1 MEYSDPMK
9 VVIVILLVAVLAALA
24 GACLFMLRK
33 GSEPGSKSP
42 AMARALAVRVALS
55 ITVFLFVLLA
65 WHMGWI
71 KPSGIPISA

>member
-1 MEYSDPMK
+1 MKYSAHMK

-24 GACLFMLRK
+24 GAGLFMLRK
-33 GSEPGSKSP
+33 GSEPGTKSP

-65 WHMGWI
+65 WYMGWI

>member
-1 MEYSDPMK
+1 MK

-24 GACLFMLRK
+24 GAGLFMLRK
-33 GSEPGSKSP
+33 GSEPGYKSP

-65 WHMGWI
+65 WYMGWI

>member
-1 MEYSDPMK
+1 VKYLARMK
-9 VVIVILLVAVLAALA
+9 IIIVMLLVAVLAALA
-24 GACLFMLRK
+24 GAGLFMLRK

-55 ITVFLFVLLA
+55 ITAFLLVLLA
-65 WHMGWI
+65 WHFGWI